1 MRVLLTV
8 LFTALV
14 HAQPNPQTPL
24 ARLEGNIQR
33 ITKSVNANWGI
44 YIKCLETGETVELN
58 ADQQMDTM
66 SVIKIPLMAEVFRQ
80 LEAGKFKLT
89 DRVPYTAESMR
100 PGTGV
105 IRSLDPGVQLTIKDL
120 LTLMIIV
127 SDNTATDLLYDKV
140 GGTEPVNQLMTAWG
154 LPSIRAT
161 GTADTW
167 FKALRAAGAA
177 EKFHQEAKTPFG
189 LSSPR
194 DMGKLLEKLEKGEAV
209 SKSASDQMLGIMRG
223 QGVQFPVAALPQR
236 LAHAPQDGRF
246 PAVHRERCRRA
257 GKRIAPRGDLGV
269 HGKAL
274 RQRLHAGGGDRPG
287 CGIGRQFF
295 CGRAVKTGPEASPPI
310 TVIPIGYS
318 TIEVSEPR
326 RKPFPEYCQ
335 SVQLPNP
342 RIGDHGAD
350 FLRTYGKRFA
360 LPGGGSARYG
370 AQDWRLFRSR
380 AHLESHQLR
389 THHDEGPG
397 IRDLRTATLYS

>member
-1 MRVLLTV
+1 MRVSILLC
-8 LFTALV
+8 LTAAIY
-14 HAQPNPQTPL
+14 AQPAPQTAL

-140 GGTEPVNQLMTAWG
+140 GGTEPVNQLMAGWD

-167 FKALRAAGAA
+167 FKALRAAGTA

-209 SKSASDQMLGIMRG
+209 SKSASDQMLGFMRG
-223 QGVQFPVAALPQR
+223 QLYSSRLPRYLSGWRIPHKTGDFLPYIGNDVGVLES
-236 LAHAPQDGRF
+236 GS
-246 PAVHRERCRRA
+246 RRVVICVFTA
-257 GKRIAPRGDLGV
+257 RHFGNGYMLEEA
-269 HGKAL
+269 
-274 RQRLHAGGGDRPG
+274 
-287 CGIGRQFF
+287 IGRVAELA
-295 CGRAVKTGPEASPPI
+295 GN
-310 TVIPIGYS
+310 Y
-318 TIEVSEPR
+318 
-326 RKPFPEYCQ
+326 
-335 SVQLPNP
+335 
-342 RIGDHGAD
+342 
-350 FLRTYGKRFA
+350 FA
-360 LPGGGSARYG
+360 AR
-370 AQDWRLFRSR
+370 
-380 AHLESHQLR
+380 
-389 THHDEGPG
+389 P
-397 IRDLRTATLYS
+397 

>member
-1 MRVLLTV
+1 MRAILTV
-8 LFTALV
+8 LFTALAY
-14 HAQPNPQTPL
+14 AQPIPQTPL
-24 ARLEGNIQR
+24 VRLEGNIQR

-167 FKALRAAGAA
+167 FKALRAAGTA

-194 DMGKLLEKLEKGEAV
+194 DMGKLLEKTGE
-209 SKSASDQMLGIMRG
+209 GRG
-223 QGVQFPVAALPQR
+223 RQQERQRPDAGHYARTGVQFPAAAVPQR
-236 LAHAPQDGRF
+236 VAHPSQDGRF
-246 PAVHRERCRRA
+246 PAVHRERRRRA
-257 GKRIAPRGDLGV
+257 GKRVAPRGDLGV

-274 RQRLHAGGGDRPG
+274 RQRLHAGRGDRPG
-287 CGIGRQFF
+287 GGIGRQLL
-295 CGRAVKTGPEASPPI
+295 CGEAVKEKSI

-318 TIEVSEPR
+318 TIEGQWATSKAITGVLSKRSATESSDRRPPR
-326 RKPFPEYCQ
+326 
-335 SVQLPNP
+335 
-342 RIGDHGAD
+342 
-350 FLRTYGKRFA
+350 
-360 LPGGGSARYG
+360 
-370 AQDWRLFRSR
+370 
-380 AHLESHQLR
+380 
-389 THHDEGPG
+389 
-397 IRDLRTATLYS
+397 